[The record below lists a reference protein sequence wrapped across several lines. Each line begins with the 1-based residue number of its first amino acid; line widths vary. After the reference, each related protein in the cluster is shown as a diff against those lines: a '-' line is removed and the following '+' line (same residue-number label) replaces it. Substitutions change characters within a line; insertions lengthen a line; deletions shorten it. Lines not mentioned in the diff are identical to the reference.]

1 MITKLV
7 KNITV
12 TDCADLS
19 NEVEKDTECR
29 KDQLQVTRKEVMLL
43 SLWMRNWGEELEF
56 SVLKYREILTL

>member
-1 MITKLV
+1 MITTLV